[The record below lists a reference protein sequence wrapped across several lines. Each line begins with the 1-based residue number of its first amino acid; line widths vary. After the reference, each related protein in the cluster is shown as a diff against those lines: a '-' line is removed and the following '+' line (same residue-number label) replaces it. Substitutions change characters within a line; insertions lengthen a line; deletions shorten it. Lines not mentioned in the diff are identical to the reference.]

1 MVSRKKKHCLLVM
14 GLCGV
19 ALIVDRLTPTNSST
33 VPAAAQAAPTRPI
46 VNTAAEG
53 LPLIPKLPFP
63 RSLRTWD
70 RSSDIRDFFLPP
82 QVESNA
88 TGDGQSPRKT
98 PGGETSSKTDD
109 ETNRQSF
116 ASRHALHAV
125 MVSGSLRI
133 AIVDGTWVR
142 EGERF
147 DGCEL
152 ERISNN
158 QALFSCYAGHVTLV
172 SGITDLP
179 FPEK

>member
-1 MVSRKKKHCLLVM
+1 MVSRKKKRCLLVM

-46 VNTAAEG
+46 VNAAAEG

-70 RSSDIRDFFLPP
+70 RSSDIRDIFLPP
-82 QVESNA
+82 QIENNA
-88 TGDGQSPRKT
+88 TDEGRSPDETAPHVDG
-98 PGGETSSKTDD
+98 

-142 EGERF
+142 EGEDF
-147 DGCEL
+147 DGCKL

-158 QALFSCYAGHVTLV
+158 QASFFCYDGNVTLV

>member
-1 MVSRKKKHCLLVM
+1 MVSRKKKRCLLVM

-70 RSSDIRDFFLPP
+70 RSSDIRDIFLPP
-82 QVESNA
+82 QIENNA
-88 TGDGQSPRKT
+88 TDEGQSPDET
-98 PGGETSSKTDD
+98 PSRVDD

-116 ASRHALHAV
+116 ASQHALHAV

-142 EGERF
+142 EGASF
-147 DGCEL
+147 DGCKL
-152 ERISNN
+152 ECISNN
-158 QALFSCYAGHVTLV
+158 QASFSCYDGNVTLV

>member
-1 MVSRKKKHCLLVM
+1 MVSRKKKRCLLVM

-33 VPAAAQAAPTRPI
+33 VPAAAQADPTRPI
-46 VNTAAEG
+46 VNAAAEE

-70 RSSDIRDFFLPP
+70 QSYDIRDVFLPP
-82 QVESNA
+82 RMESNA
-88 TGDGQSPRKT
+88 TDERQSPDET
-98 PGGETSSKTDD
+98 PSHADN

-158 QALFSCYAGHVTLV
+158 QALFFCYAGYVTLV